1 MQGERRSKDGRMT
14 DQIVLEAQKRTITGK
29 KVNNLRR
36 KGILPGVIYG
46 KVGKK
51 QMDPISIQ
59 LDLHE
64 ASKKINLL
72 TGSSLVTVDVDGE
85 EYPVILREVQKDI
98 IYGTLR
104 HVDFMAVS
112 LTEKL
117 QTAVPIELIGQAPAE
132 ISMAAV
138 VVTGIS
144 ELEIECLPQD
154 LPERIEVDATVLEDI
169 DSVIYVRDL
178 DIAENIDILTDPDE
192 LVAGVTY
199 VTIEEEEE
207 EEEEAELAE
216 LLDEDMEPEV
226 IEKGKKEEEEFDFE
240 EEE

>member
-1 MQGERRSKDGRMT
+1 MT
-14 DQIVLEAQKRTITGK
+14 DQITLEAKKRTVKGK
-29 KVNNLRR
+29 KVSQLRR
-36 KGILPGVIYG
+36 QGLLPGIIYG
-46 KVGKK
+46 RIGKE
-51 QMDPISIQ
+51 QIEPVLIQ

-64 ASKKINLL
+64 ASKIINKL
-72 TGSSLVTVDVDGE
+72 TGSSLVSLDVDGE
-85 EYPVILREVQKDI
+85 EYPVVLREAQKDI

-132 ISMAAV
+132 INMAAV
-138 VVTGIS
+138 VVTGVS

-154 LPERIEVDATVLEDI
+154 MPERIEVDATALVDME
-169 DSVIYVRDL
+169 SAIYVRDL
-178 DIAENIDILTDPDE
+178 DLPDTFDVLTDPDE
-192 LVAGVTY
+192 LIAGVTY

-207 EEEEAELAE
+207 EEEEGELAE
-216 LLDEDMEPEV
+216 LLEEDIEPEV
-226 IEKGKKEEEEFDFE
+226 IEKGKKEESESE

>member
-1 MQGERRSKDGRMT
+1 MSEKLILPAQHRSLK
-14 DQIVLEAQKRTITGK
+14 GK
-29 KVNNLRR
+29 KVGALRR
-36 KGILPGVIYG
+36 EGYLPGIIYG
-46 KVGKK
+46 RIGKEQIEPITI
-51 QMDPISIQ
+51 QMDRH
-59 LDLHE
+59 D
-64 ASKKINLL
+64 ASLVINKL
-72 TGSSLVTVDVDGE
+72 TGSSLITVDVDGDK
-85 EYPVILREVQKDI
+85 YPVVLREAQRDV
-98 IYGTLR
+98 IYNTLL

-132 ISMAAV
+132 INMAAV
-138 VVTGIS
+138 VVTGIT

-154 LPERIEVDATVLEDI
+154 MPERIEVDATVLVDI
-169 DSVIYVRDL
+169 DSAIYVKDL
-178 DIAENIDILTDPDE
+178 DLPDTYDVLTDPEE

-216 LLDEDMEPEV
+216 LLDEELEPEV
-226 IEKGKKEEEEFDFE
+226 IEKGKKEDDFE

>member
-1 MQGERRSKDGRMT
+1 MT
-14 DQIVLEAQKRTITGK
+14 EKIVLEAQKRTLKGK
-29 KVNNLRR
+29 KVKALRR
-36 KGILPGVIYG
+36 QGFLPGIIYG
-46 KVGKK
+46 RLLKN
-51 QMDPISIQ
+51 QIDPIAIQ

-64 ASKKINLL
+64 ASKTINKL
-72 TGSSLVTVDVDGE
+72 TGSSLVTLIVDKK
-85 EYPVILREVQKDI
+85 EYPVVLREAQKDV
-98 IYGTLR
+98 IYGTLK

-154 LPERIEVDATVLEDI
+154 MPERIEVDATVLVDI
-169 DSVIYVRDL
+169 DSAIYVKDL
-178 DIAENIDILTDPDE
+178 VLPDTYEVLTDPEE
-192 LVAGVTY
+192 LIAGVTY

-207 EEEEAELAE
+207 EEEEDELAE
-216 LLDEDMEPEV
+216 LFDEDMEPEV
-226 IEKGKKEEEEFDFE
+226 IEKGKKDEDLEEDED
-240 EEE
+240 